1 MRYVL
6 RLLIERLNL
15 RRVACGERLTR
26 LKLASKRSVALINQ
40 HELSCSSNLTSGLF
54 LRSILIISALCTLA
68 PIKLYA
74 APERARFEATV
85 VNVIDGDTV
94 VVKVN
99 QRNEHL
105 RLIGIDTPES
115 RPNKRADKQAERR
128 NLDRTA
134 ILKLGNQAS
143 NYARGLLPK
152 RSTVFIEFDVER
164 RDHYG
169 RLLGYMWLPDGKMF
183 NEEILKAG
191 FAYLLTVPPNVR
203 YSNKLSDAL
212 REGRSKKRGLWG
224 RND

>member
-1 MRYVL
+1 MRFTEFL
-6 RLLIERLNL
+6 SIRRLNFRQITNCAGIL
-15 RRVACGERLTR
+15 QPRPVLKIPSSADADSLGVTW
-26 LKLASKRSVALINQ
+26 LKLA
-40 HELSCSSNLTSGLF
+40 TGLF
-54 LRSILIISALCTLA
+54 IILFAVCALTPL
-68 PIKLYA
+68 KLHA

-105 RLIGIDTPES
+105 RMIGIDTPES
-115 RPNKRADKQAERR
+115 RPNRRADKQAERR
-128 NLDRTA
+128 NLDRTT

-143 NYARGLLPK
+143 NYARELLPK

-169 RLLGYMWLPDGKMF
+169 RLLGYLWLPDGRMF

-203 YSNKLSDAL
+203 YSKKLSDAL
-212 REGRSKKRGLWG
+212 REGRSKRRGLWG
-224 RND
+224 QNG